1 MIDSRTQKLN
11 GEQIIE
17 IAAKNTKV
25 DRPVAQV
32 KEMLTV
38 EFNMPNTWKM
48 REGNTIFL
56 CHKSK
61 QAGYGYFR
69 ALNADTAQN
78 FLQNSRVFA
87 DAAYKVGFD
96 VLVTQFQDSSLLGLF
111 KMISRNP
118 VREGMGYAAK
128 KTAGDGYQ
136 VTLVLGPARGGSN
149 GRSN

>member
-1 MIDSRTQKLN
+1 MQMIDSRTQKLS

-17 IAAKNTKV
+17 IAAQNTKV
-25 DRPVAQV
+25 DRPVDQV
-32 KEMLTV
+32 KEMLTI
-38 EFNMPNTWKM
+38 EFKMPNTWKM
-48 REGNTIFL
+48 REGNTIFI

-61 QAGYGYFR
+61 EPGYGYFR

-96 VLVTQFQDSSLLGLF
+96 VLVTQFNDSSLLGLF

-118 VREGMGYAAK
+118 IREGMGYAAQK
-128 KTAGDGYQ
+128 LKDGGFQ
-136 VTLVLGPARGGSN
+136 VTLVLGPARGGKQ
-149 GRSN
+149 

>member
-1 MIDSRTQKLN
+1 MQMVDSKVQKLS
-11 GEQIIE
+11 GEQIID

-25 DRPVAQV
+25 DRPLNQV
-32 KEMLTV
+32 KEMLTI
-38 EFNMPNTWKM
+38 EFKMPNTWKM
-48 REGNTIFL
+48 REGNTIFI

-61 QAGYGYFR
+61 EPGYGYFR
-69 ALNADTAQN
+69 ALNADTAVN

-96 VLVTQFQDSSLLGLF
+96 VLVTQFSDSSLLGLF

-128 KTAGDGYQ
+128 KTKDGGFQ
-136 VTLVLGPARGGSN
+136 VTLVLGPARGGSK
-149 GRSN
+149 

>member
-1 MIDSRTQKLN
+1 MIDSRTQKLS
-11 GEQIIE
+11 GEQIVE

-25 DRPVAQV
+25 DRPLPEV
-32 KEMLTV
+32 KDMLTI

-48 REGNTIFL
+48 REGNTIFI

-69 ALNADTAQN
+69 ALNADTAPN
-78 FLQNSRVFA
+78 FLQNSRIFV

-96 VLVTQFQDSSLLGLF
+96 VLVTQFSDSSLLGLF

-118 VREGMGYAAK
+118 VREGMGYAVQ
-128 KTAGDGYQ
+128 KTDDGGYQ
-136 VTLVLGPARGGSN
+136 VTLVLGPKREHK
-149 GRSN
+149 

>member
-1 MIDSRTQKLN
+1 MQMVDSKQQKLS

-17 IAAKNTKV
+17 IAAENTKV
-25 DRPVAQV
+25 GRPIKEV
-32 KEMLTV
+32 KEMLTI

-48 REGNTIFL
+48 REGNTIFI

-87 DAAYKVGFD
+87 DAAYQVGFD

-118 VREGMGYAAK
+118 VREGMGYAAQ
-128 KTAGDGYQ
+128 KTDSDGFQ
-136 VTLVLGPARGGSN
+136 VTLVLGPARGGKK
-149 GRSN
+149 

>member
-1 MIDSRTQKLN
+1 MQMIDSRTQKLS

-17 IAAKNTKV
+17 VAARNTKV
-25 DRPVAQV
+25 DRPIEQV
-32 KEMLTV
+32 KEMLTI
-38 EFNMPNTWKM
+38 EFKMPNTWKM
-48 REGNTIFL
+48 REGNTIFI
-56 CHKSK
+56 CHKTQ

-118 VREGMGYAAK
+118 VREGMGYAAQ
-128 KTAGDGYQ
+128 KTDDGGFQ
-136 VTLVLGPARGGSN
+136 VTLVLGPARGGKK
-149 GRSN
+149 

>member
-1 MIDSRTQKLN
+1 MVDSKQQKLS

-17 IAAKNTKV
+17 IAAENTKV
-25 DRPVAQV
+25 GRPIKEV
-32 KEMLTV
+32 KEMLTI

-48 REGNTIFL
+48 REGNTIFI

-87 DAAYKVGFD
+87 DAAYQVGFD

-118 VREGMGYAAK
+118 VREGMGYAAQ
-128 KTAGDGYQ
+128 KTDSDGFQ
-136 VTLVLGPARGGSN
+136 VTLVLGPARGGKK
-149 GRSN
+149 

>member
-1 MIDSRTQKLN
+1 MQMIDSRTQKLS

-17 IAAKNTKV
+17 VAARNTKV
-25 DRPVAQV
+25 DRPIEQV
-32 KEMLTV
+32 KEMLTI
-38 EFNMPNTWKM
+38 EFKMPNTWKM
-48 REGNTIFL
+48 REGNTIFI
-56 CHKSK
+56 CHKTQ

-128 KTAGDGYQ
+128 KIEDGGFQ
-136 VTLVLGPARGGSN
+136 VTLVLGPARGGKK
-149 GRSN
+149 

>member
-1 MIDSRTQKLN
+1 MQMIDSRTQKLS

-17 IAAKNTKV
+17 VAARNTKV
-25 DRPVAQV
+25 DRPIEQV
-32 KEMLTV
+32 KEMLTI
-38 EFNMPNTWKM
+38 EFKMPNTWKM
-48 REGNTIFL
+48 REGNTIFI
-56 CHKSK
+56 CHITQ

-128 KTAGDGYQ
+128 KIEDGGFQ
-136 VTLVLGPARGGSN
+136 VTLVLGPARGGKK
-149 GRSN
+149 